1 MTFLLDVLSLISFA
15 LLLQS
20 LLQLKRDW
28 RGFWDDVVT
37 KKDQLLAQRL
47 AIFALLPLGVLLHEI
62 GHAIATWQSGGTV
75 AAFQWRFMWGYIIP
89 KGNFSPFQDWWI
101 ALSGNLISALLVAV
115 SILLIPRV
123 RKRIVAEIL
132 FFFACAQAI
141 SIMILYPLLSITRG
155 FGDWP
160 TIYKT
165 FFSAL
170 CCHYDFSSCRPG
182 CSSLASLSQ

>member
-1 MTFLLDVLSLISFA
+1 MTFLLDVLSLISFV

-28 RGFWDDVVT
+28 HGFWDDVVT

-89 KGNFSPFQDWWI
+89 KGSFSPFQDWWI
-101 ALSGNLISALLVAV
+101 ALSGNLISVLLVAV
-115 SILLIPRV
+115 SLLLIPRV

-141 SIMILYPLLSITRG
+141 SSLIFYPLLSITRG

-160 TIYKT
+160 TLYNPSFQPYAVIT
-165 FFSAL
+165 LFLHAGL
-170 CCHYDFSSCRPG
+170 
-182 CSSLASLSQ
+182 L